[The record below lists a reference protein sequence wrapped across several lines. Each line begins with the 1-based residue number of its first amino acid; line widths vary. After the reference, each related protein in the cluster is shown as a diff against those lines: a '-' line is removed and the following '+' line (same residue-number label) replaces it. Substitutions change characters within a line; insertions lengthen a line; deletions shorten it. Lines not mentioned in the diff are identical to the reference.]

1 MKVGKLRHQELKEF
15 TKEVGLEFESAL
27 CGLHVCGVLP
37 HLELR
42 SPKKG
47 DLEPRKVAAR
57 PAAAEL
63 PSDAAFLADTKR
75 SVDAE
80 HPEDAAG
87 PTVSVRDPEARA
99 WPPAPRSYS
108 RCQLLYGLGAL
119 VVVLLVS
126 GLIAFF
132 TLISTLPALIITTS
146 SPLRTLEKTPNLTG
160 THVPYTGCPNTTGQ
174 GCPVFAKLQAK
185 NQALLENRTLSWHSQ
200 SGAGSSYLSQG
211 LRYDK
216 EQQELVVDKAGLYF
230 VVLQLKLSPVSKNME
245 HEVRGQ
251 VSLVLQLDPQV
262 DDLDSSA
269 LTVDLSPCSMEAD
282 LVEGS
287 WSDLILLKAGHRLSV
302 NLRAYLHG
310 AQEAYKDWQL
320 SQTNFTSFVL
330 FRVEPDTPREL
341 SSTQ

>member
-1 MKVGKLRHQELKEF
+1 MKEPLGGTANEGPEKMTFGKWAGLGRMTEQVGKLRHQELKEF

-87 PTVSVRDPEARA
+87 PT
-99 WPPAPRSYS
+99 
-108 RCQLLYGLGAL
+108 
-119 VVVLLVS
+119 
-126 GLIAFF
+126 
-132 TLISTLPALIITTS
+132 
-146 SPLRTLEKTPNLTG
+146 
-160 THVPYTGCPNTTGQ
+160 